1 MLSLPPMLLAVAIGG
16 LAAAWL
22 QERADTRRS
31 RRRRMRALQVDAAVW
46 ETDADAPPPTAPR
59 RSADGDDRIAKATA
73 DARVDAAVRRA
84 AAAEAAAADAEEA
97 AASYRAAYLA
107 ACEPDRDAADA
118 VAPPPPATL
127 EMASPRNEDGN
138 DAYSGGAAT
147 HEDAAAAAAGD
158 SASESDAEWDRVSLA
173 APRCCRCNGVARE
186 RAAFVPCGHT
196 ACAACAL
203 PATACFACGELVT
216 YALRL
221 QE

>member
-1 MLSLPPMLLAVAIGG
+1 MLLSLPRMLLAVAIGG

-46 ETDADAPPPTAPR
+46 ETDAAPPATPR

-107 ACEPDRDAADA
+107 ACEPERDAADA

-138 DAYSGGAAT
+138 PYSGGAAT
-147 HEDAAAAAAGD
+147 HEDAAAAAAAGD
-158 SASESDAEWDRVSLA
+158 SGSESDAEWDRVSLA
-173 APRCCRCNGVARE
+173 APRCCRCGGVARE